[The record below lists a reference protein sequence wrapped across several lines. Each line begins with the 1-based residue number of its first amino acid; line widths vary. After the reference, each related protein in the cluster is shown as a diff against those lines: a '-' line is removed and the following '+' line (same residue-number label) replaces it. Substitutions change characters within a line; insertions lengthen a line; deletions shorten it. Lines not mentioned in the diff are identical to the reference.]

1 MTSYKTSPWLPYPA
15 MNDEERIA
23 RATAFYQSVS
33 TRRTCRQIS
42 NQPVPREIIEIA
54 IRAAGT
60 APSGANHQPW
70 HFAVI
75 GTADMK
81 HKVRLA
87 AEEEEKAFY
96 AGKASA
102 EWIAALEPLGTDAD
116 KPYLEH
122 APWLIVI
129 FGQRRGGLYPG
140 DKHQNYYVTE
150 SVGIATGLLLATLH
164 EAGIATLTHT
174 PNPMRFLNTLCM
186 RPADEKPIMIVV
198 AGHPA
203 DDATIPHHAMIKKP
217 LDQIT
222 SWF

>member
-1 MTSYKTSPWLPYPA
+1 

-102 EWIAALEPLGTDAD
+102 EWIAALNHLGLTLISPILSTRLGSSSSSDSAAVGSIPVISIRITMLL
-116 KPYLEH
+116 KVLESRLVCC
-122 APWLIVI
+122 W
-129 FGQRRGGLYPG
+129 QRSMKL
-140 DKHQNYYVTE
+140 E
-150 SVGIATGLLLATLH
+150 SQ
-164 EAGIATLTHT
+164 
-174 PNPMRFLNTLCM
+174 R
-186 RPADEKPIMIVV
+186 
-198 AGHPA
+198 
-203 DDATIPHHAMIKKP
+203 
-217 LDQIT
+217 
-222 SWF
+222 